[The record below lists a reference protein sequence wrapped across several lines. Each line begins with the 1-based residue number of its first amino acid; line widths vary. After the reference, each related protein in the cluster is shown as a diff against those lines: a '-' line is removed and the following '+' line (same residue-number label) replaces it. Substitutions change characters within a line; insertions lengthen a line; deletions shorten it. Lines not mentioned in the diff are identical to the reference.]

1 MEEEGIVSIWLGN
14 FEDKEALA
22 AYAEAR
28 FQKDEDGNTVP
39 SFTQDFFNGD
49 LWPFE
54 PDVFDYEMTTAS
66 QDPATVAEPWA
77 RPWPLPWRS
86 CTPRASTSP
95 TTRSSRS
102 TTISSRGAVTSPARR
117 CASSPPSPTWTAE
130 PAPSPRPSQAS
141 APGAVLFLKRSS
153 DRKYPPLPIV
163 SIMSALQR
171 S

>member
-66 QDPATVAEPWA
+66 QDPATVAEPLGEA
-77 RPWPLPWRS
+77 LA
-86 CTPRASTSP
+86 ASLAELYSKGFDQ
-95 TTRSSRS
+95 SYNAIIAVYDYQFEGSRY
-102 TTISSRGAVTSPARR
+102 V
-117 CASSPPSPTWTAE
+117 
-130 PAPSPRPSQAS
+130 
-141 APGAVLFLKRSS
+141 PGAPVRFIASLSYL
-153 DRKYPPLPIV
+153 DR
-163 SIMSALQR
+163 
-171 S
+171 

>member
-54 PDVFDYEMTTAS
+54 PEVFDYEMTTAS
-66 QDPATVAEPWA
+66 QDPATVAEPLGEA
-77 RPWPLPWRS
+77 L
-86 CTPRASTSP
+86 
-95 TTRSSRS
+95 
-102 TTISSRGAVTSPARR
+102 
-117 CASSPPSPTWTAE
+117 
-130 PAPSPRPSQAS
+130 APSLAELYSKGFDQSYNAIIAVYDYQFEGSRYV
-141 APGAVLFLKRSS
+141 PGAPVRFIASLSYL
-153 DRKYPPLPIV
+153 DR
-163 SIMSALQR
+163 
-171 S
+171 

>member
-49 LWPFE
+49 LCPFE

-66 QDPATVAEPWA
+66 QDPATVAEPLGEA
-77 RPWPLPWRS
+77 LA
-86 CTPRASTSP
+86 ASLAELYSKGFDQ
-95 TTRSSRS
+95 SYNAIIAVYDYQFEGSRY
-102 TTISSRGAVTSPARR
+102 V
-117 CASSPPSPTWTAE
+117 
-130 PAPSPRPSQAS
+130 
-141 APGAVLFLKRSS
+141 PGAPVRFIASLSYL
-153 DRKYPPLPIV
+153 DR
-163 SIMSALQR
+163 
-171 S
+171 

>member
-54 PDVFDYEMTTAS
+54 PEVFDYEFNGAPS
-66 QDPATVAEPWA
+66 QDPAVGAGPEVYPQGFDQPYNA
-77 RPWPLPWRS
+77 IL
-86 CTPRASTSP
+86 AVYDYQFEG
-95 TTRSSRS
+95 SRH
-102 TTISSRGAVTSPARR
+102 V
-117 CASSPPSPTWTAE
+117 
-130 PAPSPRPSQAS
+130 
-141 APGAVLFLKRSS
+141 PGAPAQFVGSFSYIER
-153 DRKYPPLPIV
+153 
-163 SIMSALQR
+163 
-171 S
+171 

>member
-66 QDPATVAEPWA
+66 QDPATVAEPLGEA
-77 RPWPLPWRS
+77 LA
-86 CTPRASTSP
+86 ASLAELYPKGFDQSYNAIIAVYDYQFEG
-95 TTRSSRS
+95 SRY
-102 TTISSRGAVTSPARR
+102 V
-117 CASSPPSPTWTAE
+117 
-130 PAPSPRPSQAS
+130 
-141 APGAVLFLKRSS
+141 PGAPVRFIASLSYL
-153 DRKYPPLPIV
+153 DR
-163 SIMSALQR
+163 
-171 S
+171 

>member
-1 MEEEGIVSIWLGN
+1 MEESGIVSIWLGN

-66 QDPATVAEPWA
+66 QDPATVAEPLGEA
-77 RPWPLPWRS
+77 LA
-86 CTPRASTSP
+86 ASLAELYSKGFDQ
-95 TTRSSRS
+95 SYNAIIAVYDYQFEGSRY
-102 TTISSRGAVTSPARR
+102 V
-117 CASSPPSPTWTAE
+117 
-130 PAPSPRPSQAS
+130 
-141 APGAVLFLKRSS
+141 PGAPVRFIASLSYL
-153 DRKYPPLPIV
+153 DR
-163 SIMSALQR
+163 
-171 S
+171 